1 MSSTAR
7 TDQKERCD
15 LIRNTLGTEIVREG
29 QHPIII
35 TVFLRTF
42 DQKVRSTCSTMIM
55 INTSN
60 ETIRPY
66 FMIMNSD
73 QHVESTH
80 SDDDD
85 QHVLWYS
92 LETVFVGMYIC
103 MC

>member
-1 MSSTAR
+1 
-7 TDQKERCD
+7 
-15 LIRNTLGTEIVREG
+15 
-29 QHPIII
+29 
-35 TVFLRTF
+35 
-42 DQKVRSTCSTMIM
+42 
-55 INTSN
+55 
-60 ETIRPY
+60 
-66 FMIMNSD
+66 MIMNSD